1 MNDFWYYNTFD
12 SSPIIKSGPIE
23 LMDQNYCII
32 NNEKIPVSQVYD
44 NKPDAVEG
52 LCDYIEWETWGLE
65 N

>member
-1 MNDFWYYNTFD
+1 MTDFWYYNTTD
-12 SSPIIKSGPIE
+12 PSPKIKSGLIE
-23 LMDQNYCII
+23 SMDQHYGII
-32 NNEKIPVSQVYD
+32 NGEKIPVSQIYE